1 MIKAEEA
8 YKKVMQSLVNLSD
21 IESKINNAI
30 KNKRFEI
37 TLGFQE
43 TESNKKN
50 KIYKILYYYFT
61 ALGYEVSEY
70 CSHSGYI
77 GIKISWDLK

>member
-1 MIKAEEA
+1 MITAKEA

-21 IESKINNAI
+21 IESKINDAI
-30 KNKRFEI
+30 ENKKFKI
-37 TLGFQE
+37 ILNFQE
-43 TESNKKN
+43 SNN
-50 KIYKILYYYFT
+50 RDKIYKILYYYFT

-77 GIKISWDLK
+77 GIKINWDLG

>member
-1 MIKAEEA
+1 MITAKEA
-8 YKKVMQSLVNLSD
+8 YKKVMQSLINLSE
-21 IESKINNAI
+21 IENKINNAI
-30 KNKRFEI
+30 KDKKFEI

-61 ALGYEVSEY
+61 ALGYKVSEY

-77 GIKISWDLK
+77 GIKISWDLE

>member
-8 YKKVMQSLVNLSD
+8 YKKVMKSLVNFSD
-21 IESKINNAI
+21 IESKINDAI
-30 KNKRFEI
+30 ENKRFKI
-37 TLGFQE
+37 ILNFQE
-43 TESNKKN
+43 SNNKD

-70 CSHSGYI
+70 YTFHEYV
-77 GIKISWDLK
+77 GIKISWDLG